1 MRPILEYAEFD
12 VVIVGSGIAGALVG
26 HQLAQSGHRVLILEA
41 GGVPSDSLGR
51 WAMVHNFANSP
62 SKAPDSPFCGDD
74 VLPVDQTVDPKKDPG
89 KYRFLQPSP
98 IEDGGKNYYD
108 YDVESISKKC
118 FFQELLRADRGW
130 LNLALARHLYPD
142 AAERFQDEEPLQGWV

>member
-12 VVIVGSGIAGALVG
+12 VVIIGSGIAGALVG

-41 GGVPSDSLGR
+41 GGVPNDSLGR
-51 WAMVHNFANSP
+51 WAMVHNFTSSP

-74 VLPVDQTVDPKKDPG
+74 VLPVDQSVDPKKDPG
-89 KYRFLQPSP
+89 KYRFLQPSL

-108 YDVESISKKC
+108 YDRNRSVRSGFSRVITSGSWAAQPGIGKASISGC
-118 FFQELLRADRGW
+118 CRTISR
-130 LNLALARHLYPD
+130 
-142 AAERFQDEEPLQGWV
+142 